1 MIYNQE
7 LNDWFDN
14 YFNNCYYVKHID
26 YPESIFMFYDINYA
40 RQKKLAKLEDIDY
53 VEKIDI
59 TGVCLFQLDWK
70 YYRFNMNY
78 YEIWC
83 SYYKYR
89 VINIDCCSYVKER
102 LNEYSK
108 LYDYELKLLLP
119 CQMRFSVRKDLENY
133 SKLNIFN
140 GYNMKK

>member
-1 MIYNQE
+1 MRQNKEII
-7 LNDWFDN
+7 DWFSN
-14 YFNNCYYVKHID
+14 YFDNCYYVKHDD

-40 RQKKLAKLEDIDY
+40 RQLKLAKLEGIDY
-53 VEKIDI
+53 VEKTEV
-59 TGVCLFQLDWK
+59 TGVCLFEQDWK
-70 YYRFNMNY
+70 YYRFNFNY

-83 SYYKYR
+83 PYYKYSD
-89 VINIDCCSYVKER
+89 VFISCISFIKER

-119 CQMRFSVRKDLENY
+119 CQMLYSVRKDLENY

-140 GYNMKK
+140 G